1 MKKGKFITID
11 GVEGAGKSTQIAFI
25 CSYLHRKGI
34 DVVKTRE
41 PGGTDLG
48 EQIRSLL
55 LGLDNEGMHSDTELL
70 LMFSARN
77 ELIQNK
83 IKPALAEGKWV
94 VSDRFTDASF
104 AYQGGGRQLNL
115 NRISELESWVLG
127 KFQADLTL
135 LLDVGV
141 DVGMTRIESRQ
152 SKDRIE
158 KEEREFFERVRSAFI
173 DRSKLYPERIKL
185 IDASQSIEQVQQQI
199 QLFIEAL

>member
-1 MKKGKFITID
+1 
-11 GVEGAGKSTQIAFI
+11 
-25 CSYLHRKGI
+25 
-34 DVVKTRE
+34 
-41 PGGTDLG
+41 
-48 EQIRSLL
+48 
-55 LGLDNEGMHSDTELL
+55 MHSETELL

-83 IKPALAEGKWV
+83 IKPASNAGKWV

-115 NRISELESWVLG
+115 NRISELESWVQG

-141 DVGMTRIESRQ
+141 DIGMTRIESRK

-158 KEEREFFERVRSAFI
+158 KEERDFFERVRSVFI

-185 IDASQSIEQVQQQI
+185 IDASKSIEQVQQQI

>member
-1 MKKGKFITID
+1 M
-11 GVEGAGKSTQIAFI
+11 
-25 CSYLHRKGI
+25 
-34 DVVKTRE
+34 
-41 PGGTDLG
+41 
-48 EQIRSLL
+48 

-115 NRISELESWVLG
+115 NRISELESWVQG

-141 DVGMTRIESRQ
+141 DIGMTRIESRQ

>member
-1 MKKGKFITID
+1 M
-11 GVEGAGKSTQIAFI
+11 
-25 CSYLHRKGI
+25 
-34 DVVKTRE
+34 
-41 PGGTDLG
+41 
-48 EQIRSLL
+48 

-83 IKPALAEGKWV
+83 IKPALSEGKWV

-115 NRISELESWVLG
+115 NRISELESWVQG

-141 DVGMTRIESRQ
+141 DIGMTRIESRK

-158 KEEREFFERVRSAFI
+158 KEERKFFERVRSVFI

-185 IDASQSIEQVQQQI
+185 IDASQSIEQVQQKI
-199 QLFIEAL
+199 QLYIEAL

>member
-1 MKKGKFITID
+1 M
-11 GVEGAGKSTQIAFI
+11 
-25 CSYLHRKGI
+25 
-34 DVVKTRE
+34 
-41 PGGTDLG
+41 
-48 EQIRSLL
+48 

-83 IKPALAEGKWV
+83 IKPALSEGKWV

-104 AYQGGGRQLNL
+104 AHQGGGRQLNL
-115 NRISELESWVLG
+115 NRISELESWVQG

-141 DVGMTRIESRQ
+141 DIGMTRIESRQ

-158 KEEREFFERVRSAFI
+158 KEEREFFERVRSEFI
-173 DRSKLYPERIKL
+173 NRSKLYPERIKL

>member
-1 MKKGKFITID
+1 
-11 GVEGAGKSTQIAFI
+11 
-25 CSYLHRKGI
+25 
-34 DVVKTRE
+34 
-41 PGGTDLG
+41 
-48 EQIRSLL
+48 
-55 LGLDNEGMHSDTELL
+55 MHSDTELL

-83 IKPALAEGKWV
+83 IMPALSEGKWV

-115 NRISELESWVLG
+115 NRISELESWVQG

-141 DVGMTRIESRQ
+141 DIGMTRIESRQ

-158 KEEREFFERVRSAFI
+158 KEEREFFERVRSVFI

-185 IDASQSIEQVQQQI
+185 IDASQSIEQVQQKI
-199 QLFIEAL
+199 QLYIEAL

>member
-1 MKKGKFITID
+1 
-11 GVEGAGKSTQIAFI
+11 
-25 CSYLHRKGI
+25 
-34 DVVKTRE
+34 
-41 PGGTDLG
+41 
-48 EQIRSLL
+48 
-55 LGLDNEGMHSDTELL
+55 MHSDTELL

-83 IKPALAEGKWV
+83 IKPALSEGKWV

-115 NRISELESWVLG
+115 NRISDLESWVQG

-141 DVGMTRIESRQ
+141 DIGMTRIESRK

-158 KEEREFFERVRSAFI
+158 KEEREFFERVRSVFI

>member
-1 MKKGKFITID
+1 
-11 GVEGAGKSTQIAFI
+11 
-25 CSYLHRKGI
+25 
-34 DVVKTRE
+34 
-41 PGGTDLG
+41 
-48 EQIRSLL
+48 

-104 AYQGGGRQLNL
+104 AYQGGGRLLNL
-115 NRISELESWVLG
+115 DRISELESWVQG

-141 DVGMTRIESRQ
+141 DIGMTRIESRK

-158 KEEREFFERVRSAFI
+158 KEEREFFERVRSVFI